1 MFKLLSFILWSVDN
15 QWCDSGLLPGGG
27 AMPGLCSEG
36 SVQTACCRIGT
47 LISVGENSFLAV
59 SLAPP
64 LGSWQ
69 IRLQVCEICV
79 DESHILQRKV
89 KSSQEQRQISGN
101 SFSSLCE
108 FLCK

>member
-1 MFKLLSFILWSVDN
+1 
-15 QWCDSGLLPGGG
+15 
-27 AMPGLCSEG
+27 MPGLCSEG

-69 IRLQVCEICV
+69 
-79 DESHILQRKV
+79 RKV